1 MTWHPYHLISVHPSI
16 LSVNILPHSIR
27 AFSLHPCFS
36 NCVLLFDCIFTGSH
50 PHTSGKWNHV
60 GTPLYAYPLSFTR
73 PLPFTLSQVKV
84 LPFSPGIFIPYT
96 FIYTLYPYPKVKFDC
111 DLHPW
116 NTYLV
121 GVLLSVLYFIISM
134 SSIWWASVLHGVRR
148 IFMAAS
154 HKLHKYCY
162 ELRK

>member
-1 MTWHPYHLISVHPSI
+1 MRAWHDTHIISSLSTRLFYQSI
-16 LSVNILPHSIR
+16 YSHTRFVLFHSIH
-27 AFSLHPCFS
+27 AFRIACSFLIAFLRDRIRIL
-36 NCVLLFDCIFTGSH
+36 VE
-50 PHTSGKWNHV
+50 SGITWGH
-60 GTPLYAYPLSFTR
+60 LYTLTLYL
-73 PLPFTLSQVKV
+73 LPFTLSQVKV

-96 FIYTLYPYPKVKFDC
+96 FIYTIYPYPKVKFHC